1 MESKVYLSAGS
12 NVGDRI
18 SYLKSALSK
27 ANSKNDISVQNI
39 SSIYETLPFGKTDQN
54 NFKNI
59 VISLRTT
66 LSYLELFKEIK
77 NIEKEIGRSKTER
90 WGPREIDIDILLFDD
105 KIIDTDKLTIPHK
118 GILERD
124 FVVKPLLEIE
134 PEISHPVKQK
144 KIKDL
149 LYLLASKTIINK
161 TPNSILG
168 ITEITDE

>member
-18 SYLKSALSK
+18 SYLKSALVK
-27 ANSKNDISVQNI
+27 LNSNNRISVQKI
-39 SSIYETLPFGKTDQN
+39 SSIFETLPFGKTDQN
-54 NFKNI
+54 NFMNI
-59 VISLRTT
+59 ALRLLTSFT
-66 LSYLELFKEIK
+66 PFELFDEIK
-77 NIEKEIGRSKTER
+77 NIETEIGRSKTER
-90 WGPREIDIDILLFDD
+90 WGPREIDLDILLFDNIMIEND
-105 KIIDTDKLTIPHK
+105 ELVIPHK

-149 LYLLASKTIINK
+149 LYLFTNKTIINK
-161 TPNSILG
+161 SPNSILG